1 MGHLVNAVLDMA
13 ERMAKRH
20 IPMTM
25 EDLGKTYRPDTR
37 SRKVM
42 TY

>member
-1 MGHLVNAVLDMA
+1 MGRLVNAVLDMA

-25 EDLGKTYRPDTR
+25 RTGPKG
-37 SRKVM
+37 
-42 TY
+42 